1 MSLTM
6 QIVNLKQKGF
16 NQKEI
21 ANKLN
26 ITQQAVS
33 LHIVKATKEGLWSGK
48 MGQTLTEQDLTLN
61 GETPKLKGSYRCSK
75 CSKTLTPIDEVI
87 FNPSHLKQT
96 LKQNDFTH
104 VCTDCKIAFSHVSNI
119 SSEKSRKCPQCE
131 KQLAELTIKGN
142 PTNAY
147 FCERCR
153 QAYVFKED
161 EENETEKTEQ
171 VSSKIRTAMKNI
183 QN

>member
-1 MSLTM
+1 MTLTA

-16 NQKEI
+16 SQKEI

-33 LHIVKATKEGLWSGK
+33 LHIVKATKEGLWNGK
-48 MGQTLTEQDLTLN
+48 VGQTLTEQDLTLN
-61 GETPKLKGSYRCSK
+61 GETPKIKGAYRCSK
-75 CSKTLTPIDEVI
+75 CSRPLTPIDEVI

-104 VCTDCKIAFSHVSNI
+104 ICTDCKIAFSHVGNL
-119 SSEKSRKCPQCE
+119 SSEKSRNCPQC
-131 KQLAELTIKGN
+131 KQQLAELTIKGN

-161 EENETEKTEQ
+161 EENETE
-171 VSSKIRTAMKNI
+171 VSSKQIEKAMQNI
-183 QN
+183 QD